1 MGVIQKVSSLRRG
14 ERGWWWGGGGW
25 GLIEKRTKMNRGPVG
40 GGPSICVR
48 SLFKKKC

>member
-14 ERGWWWGGGGW
+14 ERGWWCGVGGGG

-48 SLFKKKC
+48 SLL